1 MTHAAYQ
8 MSGPKRP
15 FLRVHQGRQ
24 EIQVHASVRNEI
36 GALLSV
42 MIKAFFDIPW
52 GEKKEL
58 QFRGN
63 RLRNQRQKKTTIAT
77 AAIFSSPPVAM
88 FPFYNSV
95 QNNVL
100 MIFTNSSSFHDVLC
114 NATFSLCIF
123 YLSV

>member
-8 MSGPKRP
+8 MSGPKRL

-58 QFRGN
+58 QFILN
-63 RLRNQRQKKTTIAT
+63 ICKYVQRWLGPTCRRKEFIMGA
-77 AAIFSSPPVAM
+77 SYDP
-88 FPFYNSV
+88 
-95 QNNVL
+95 
-100 MIFTNSSSFHDVLC
+100 
-114 NATFSLCIF
+114 
-123 YLSV
+123 YL